1 MLSGEATRA
10 SCICEVKNSGGTAEL
25 QNSAKLMLWS
35 LVKINV
41 GAVIGNTEQ
50 KIKASGVGLR
60 TRL

>member
-1 MLSGEATRA
+1 
-10 SCICEVKNSGGTAEL
+10 L